1 MTPLLFIKQTL
12 NILFDLLSMLILLRV
27 ILSWF
32 RHDAGGLMRLL
43 YQATEPILS
52 PIRRIIPAMGMFDI
66 SPIVAMLLLE
76 LARTF
81 LNSLL

>member
-32 RHDAGGLMRLL
+32 RHDAGGLVRLL
-43 YQATEPILS
+43 YQATEPILA
-52 PIRRIIPAMGMFDI
+52 PIRRVIPALGMIDI
-66 SPIVAMLLLE
+66 SPLVAMLIIE
-76 LARTF
+76 VART
-81 LNSLL
+81 LINSTL